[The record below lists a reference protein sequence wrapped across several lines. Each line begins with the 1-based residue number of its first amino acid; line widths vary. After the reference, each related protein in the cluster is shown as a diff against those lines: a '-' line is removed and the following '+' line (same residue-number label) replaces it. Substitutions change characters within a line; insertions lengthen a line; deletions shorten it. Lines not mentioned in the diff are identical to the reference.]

1 MLFRTLSFRI
11 GVALAAVLAGLVATP
26 LVAERRDYSW
36 IAFRDSRLGFSFE
49 YPSALFVAEAGDPTD
64 ALKDRTSRRSGQVF
78 RSRDGKA
85 YLQAAAFENTQRVN
99 AATYKA
105 QVAGSTYRDTRI
117 TYDRVG
123 DTFFVLSGTRGAT
136 EYYERVTFSCGGR
149 LINVWTMTYPTAEK
163 GLYDRLVEEVARTF
177 RPGEG
182 PQSCG

>member
-1 MLFRTLSFRI
+1 MSPRVCASVFAVIVPLL
-11 GVALAAVLAGLVATP
+11 GLALAAP

-36 IAFRDSRLGFSFE
+36 IAFRDSRLGFSFD

-64 ALKDRTSRRSGQVF
+64 ALKERTNRRSGQVF
-78 RSRDGKA
+78 RSRDGRA

-123 DTFFVLSGTRGAT
+123 ETFFVLSGVRGKD

-163 GLYDRLVEEVARTF
+163 GLYDRLVEEIARTF